1 MRSWVVRWVMSSPK
15 NRMWPLVGGK
25 SPGDGVEQ
33 GGLPGSI
40 GPQNGTPFPR
50 SNPYGHIRN
59 CFQGTEG
66 PPNAQKFQGEGSS
79 NGV

>member
-1 MRSWVVRWVMSSPK
+1 M
-15 NRMWPLVGGK
+15 GGQMGDVFAEK
-25 SPGDGVEQ
+25 PDATAGGRKVTGDGVEQ

-40 GPQNGTPFPR
+40 GPQNGTPLPC
-50 SNPYGHIRN
+50 SDPHGHIHD

-66 PPNAQKFQGEGSS
+66 SPNAHQFQGEGSS